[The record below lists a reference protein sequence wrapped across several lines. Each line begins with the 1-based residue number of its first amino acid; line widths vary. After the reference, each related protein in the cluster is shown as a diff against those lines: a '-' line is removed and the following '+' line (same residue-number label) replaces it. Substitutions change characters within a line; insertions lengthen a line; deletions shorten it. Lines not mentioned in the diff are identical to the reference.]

1 MRELSKVCE
10 GLLLTQPNTHNKGG
24 PENFI
29 RLWIHEVRRVFED
42 RMIIN
47 EDIVLLKQYIKEALV
62 RNIPEQNTEIL
73 DEKENIWTTF
83 IATHLGNDP
92 AYMAITDM
100 AELKK
105 VLEDKL
111 EEYNDTKARMDLV
124 LFEEAMQ
131 HVCKICRILEFPV
144 GNALLVGVGGSG
156 K

>member
-1 MRELSKVCE
+1 
-10 GLLLTQPNTHNKGG
+10 
-24 PENFI
+24 
-29 RLWIHEVRRVFED
+29 
-42 RMIIN
+42 MII
-47 EDIVLLKQYIKEALV
+47 
-62 RNIPEQNTEIL
+62 
-73 DEKENIWTTF
+73 
-83 IATHLGNDP
+83 
-92 AYMAITDM
+92 TDT

-105 VLEDKL
+105 VLEEKL